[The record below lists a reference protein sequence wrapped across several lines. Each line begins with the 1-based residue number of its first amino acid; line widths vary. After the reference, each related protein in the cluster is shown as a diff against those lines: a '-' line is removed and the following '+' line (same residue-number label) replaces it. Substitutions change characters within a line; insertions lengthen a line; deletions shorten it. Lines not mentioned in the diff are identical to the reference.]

1 VLPPKEPPPTVG
13 TTRLLLVGN
22 IPREVWNRLGTKV
35 LPKLQVG
42 SDLQIGV
49 DFSVSVGAD
58 LVGAMQS
65 ELRQILDDLGLGDK
79 VQIRTE

>member
-1 VLPPKEPPPTVG
+1 
-13 TTRLLLVGN
+13 
-22 IPREVWNRLGTKV
+22 LGTKV